1 MTSTHSSVK
10 PKGRGAQSVTR
21 NEQLFGRGDT
31 VMVRAAAGDPEGF
44 WLAKLVGIWP
54 ARNKCALQWYTSTRG
69 TGQLKPGLRRWRL
82 LRPSMHTN
90 VASIDSLQAVVG
102 MRNAVLRSTAHRL
115 TAGGARVFGYWL
127 TKAQVGICKPEA
139 K

>member
-1 MTSTHSSVK
+1 M
-10 PKGRGAQSVTR
+10 ACE
-21 NEQLFGRGDT
+21 EQVCVAVVHQHQGYRT
-31 VMVRAAAGDPEGF
+31 TQA
-44 WLAKLVGIWP
+44 WP
-54 ARNKCALQWYTSTRG
+54 A
-69 TGQLKPGLRRWRL
+69 LRRWRL